1 MNLKIYKLTNF
12 FQNIIVKNMFFFI
25 SLGIFKILS
34 LKWNICSDII
44 DILIKYIIPV
54 AIAYTTGN
62 IIEKKYGAIASVL
75 ATAIFLVQNDSSD
88 ILTIIFLSS
97 ISSGIIK
104 SMKKK
109 IVLKYFSEFEM
120 IIFNIFLPLVIV
132 LSSFILGDIYRI
144 FNIYLQIFF
153 KTLLKFSEKIVFI
166 FFITPIIEISKV
178 FFLNNLVNHGF
189 LFFLGYEELI
199 IKGKSIFFLLETN
212 PGPGL
217 GVLLA
222 YFITKKER
230 KGILSSIVLE
240 FIGGIHEF
248 YFPYVLKNIK
258 LLIPLIISA
267 LISNLIFYFFDV
279 ALYTL
284 PSPGS
289 FLVIL
294 LFAKSKILILI
305 LGILLSTFISFI
317 ISLYI
322 LKDEFQ
328 EEEKINLNKTI
339 WNREVKKIGVICTGG
354 MGTSVIGKNYLLLEI
369 KKQDLKIEVEN
380 YNLLDLDN
388 NVDIILTHKNLEK
401 KVRELY
407 PEKKVVIVENYL
419 DKNFYKSILEDYVRY
434 YKDYS
439 MENKKIQVELNQKR
453 LNISDEELE
462 KFFILR
468 KRIGVIENES
478 EENKIT
484 IKHYPYGVKHK
495 GEEVVVLVILSL
507 IKEKRD
513 KIKEILTNLEE
524 RVIEG
529 IELSDTEEEIIQLF
543 KLESLED

>member
-75 ATAIFLVQNDSSD
+75 ATTIFLVQNDSSD

-132 LSSFILGDIYRI
+132 LSSFILGDIYRT

-153 KTLLKFSEKIVFI
+153 KTLLKFSEKIIFI

-189 LFFLGYEELI
+189 LFFLGYEDLLT
-199 IKGKSIFFLLETN
+199 KGKSIFFLLETN

-294 LFAKSKILILI
+294 LFAKSKISILI

-328 EEEKINLNKTI
+328 EEEKISLNKKI
-339 WNREVKKIGVICTGG
+339 WNREVKKIGVVCTGG

-380 YNLLDLDN
+380 YNLLDLDSD
-388 NVDIILTHKNLEK
+388 VDIILTHKNLEK
-401 KVRELY
+401 KVQELY
-407 PEKKVVIVENYL
+407 PDKKIITVKNYL

-434 YKDYS
+434 HKGYS

-453 LNISDEELE
+453 LNISDEEQK

-495 GEEVVVLVILSL
+495 EEEVVVLIILSL

-524 RVIEG
+524 RVIED

>member
-44 DILIKYIIPV
+44 DILMKYIIPV

-75 ATAIFLVQNDSSD
+75 ATTIFLVQNDSSD

-109 IVLKYFSEFEM
+109 IFLKYFSEFEM

-328 EEEKINLNKTI
+328 EEE
-339 WNREVKKIGVICTGG
+339 NREVKKIGVICTGG

-524 RVIEG
+524 RVIED